1 MILLDMIEVENNYT
15 LTNEQEERLLKGSVL
30 FKTITN
36 VDVFYDTQN
45 YHYTLQD
52 MWLRTRNGTY
62 ELKIGQGK
70 NRTRNGTVY
79 EEIENEDLIRERL
92 QLLPD
97 LSMNDALIQAG
108 ILPFATIHK
117 ARRSYKREDF
127 RIDIDVCDFGY
138 ELAEIELLVKNPSD
152 VQEALDRI
160 NALADH
166 VGLDASPQRG
176 KLIEYLY
183 QFSPN
188 HYKALLEA
196 GVIDL

>member
-1 MILLDMIEVENNYT
+1 MILLNMIEVEKKFT
-15 LTNEQEERLLKGSVL
+15 LTRDQEERLLEGAKL
-30 FKTITN
+30 FKEVTN
-36 VDVFYDTQN
+36 IDVFFDTQN

-52 MWLRTRNGTY
+52 MWLRTRNGAF

-79 EEIENEDLIRERL
+79 EEIEEEARIRKKL
-92 QLLPD
+92 QLLPN

-117 ARRSYKREDF
+117 TRRSYKREGF

-138 ELAEIELLVKNPSD
+138 ELAEIELLVEHASD

-160 NALADH
+160 QALANH
-166 VGLDASPQRG
+166 LGLDASPQRG

-183 QFSPN
+183 RFSPN

-196 GVIDL
+196 GAIDL

>member
-1 MILLDMIEVENNYT
+1 MILYDMIEVEKKFT
-15 LTNEQEERLLKGSVL
+15 LTNEQEERLLEGTVL
-30 FKTITN
+30 FKNITN

-70 NRTRNGTVY
+70 NRTSNGTVY
-79 EEIENEDLIRERL
+79 EEIEDENLIRKKL

-97 LSMNDALIQAG
+97 LSMNEALIQAG

-117 ARRSYKREDF
+117 ARKSYKREDF

-138 ELAEIELLVKNPSD
+138 ELAEIELLVENSSN

-160 NALADH
+160 TTLADH
-166 VGLDASPQRG
+166 IGLDASPQRG

-188 HYKALLEA
+188 HYKALREA